1 MPKITTGQA
10 DALNYGSFF
19 PTIREHISYNLRMN
33 STEPT
38 ALTSAV
44 CRLLRPLVRLLLRNG
59 MAYADFTALVR
70 RTYVEVAADHF
81 ELPGRKQSVSRVS
94 VLTGINRKEVKRIL
108 SEPSD
113 ITPPE
118 NNRAARVISGWMRDN
133 NTTDT
138 DGRPLPLSW
147 GDTNAKASFE
157 ALVKKYSGDMT
168 ARSVLD
174 ELRRVGAVVMED
186 NTVSLTANGYIPA
199 TSNEE
204 LLRLSSIGIADLVNT
219 IDHNLSAE
227 NTATRL
233 QLSVA
238 YDDVPHDGVALFRNL
253 SKEKSK
259 ELLQYLDSFL
269 ATQDRTVNPSVSG
282 QGRYRTGLGIYYFE
296 EALPNKAM
304 NESGDEK

>member
-1 MPKITTGQA
+1 
-10 DALNYGSFF
+10 
-19 PTIREHISYNLRMN
+19 MN
-33 STEPT
+33 SSEPT
-38 ALTSAV
+38 ALTTAV
-44 CRLLRPLVRLLLRNG
+44 RRLLRPLVRLLLRNG

-70 RTYVEVAADHF
+70 RTYVEVAADDF

-113 ITPPE
+113 IAPPE
-118 NNRAARVISGWMRDN
+118 NNRAARVISGWMRDEE
-133 NTTDT
+133 TTDA

-147 GDTNAKASFE
+147 GDNNAKSGFE

-174 ELRRVGAVVMED
+174 ELRRVGAVTMED
-186 NTVSLTANGYIPA
+186 NTVSLTATG
-199 TSNEE
+199 NEE

-238 YDDVPHDGVALFRNL
+238 YDDVPLDGVELFRNL

-282 QGRYRTGLGIYYFE
+282 EGRYRTGLGIYYFE
-296 EALPNKAM
+296 EALSNDAM
-304 NESGDEK
+304 TESGDEK